1 MKHTQKLSHFRGF
14 LAFLYIVINLSF
26 WLIPVIIMSFIKLLV
41 PLKRFQDLLSWLM
54 GLVYNIAV
62 WFDDI
67 LLFHI
72 IGIRL
77 EIRGVK
83 KLYPEKFYLI
93 IANHQSWN
101 DIFILQHIFNW
112 KAPIPKFLV
121 KRELI
126 YLPVVGLICLAYD
139 FPFLRRG
146 FTGGPESAQD
156 KIRGDSWTIE
166 KALDKFRRYPAS
178 VVNLVEGTRFSDE
191 KAKNQNSPFEHLMK
205 PRAGGITTIL
215 KFLGQ
220 EIHTILDVTIVYGC
234 LRPNFWNFICGQ
246 CPRVIVEVKE
256 YTQEKIP
263 QANDFQSVAR
273 WINAIWKKKD
283 SEVALIRQVLNKG

>member
-1 MKHTQKLSHFRGF
+1 MKHAQKLSHFRGI

-26 WLIPVIIMSFIKLLV
+26 WLIPVILMSLIKLLF

-146 FTGGPESAQD
+146 FTEGPKSAQD

-191 KAKNQNSPFEHLMK
+191 KAKNQKSPFRYLMK

-256 YTQEKIP
+256 YTQEEIP
-263 QANDFQSVAR
+263 QANNLQAVAR